1 MPRHHAIVILFLCL
15 FSTVGF
21 AVAGVLAT
29 GVDGVSRDMGAM
41 GEAPGAAPTAISTAS
56 ADRVAVL
63 EQEAQRSPDDV
74 EVWLRLGR
82 AYRDS
87 GRMVEAVSAYVSASA
102 LAPRD
107 TRIRQALADLERS
120 AQQKGKH

>member
-1 MPRHHAIVILFLCL
+1 MPRHQAIVILFLCL

-29 GVDGVSRDMGAM
+29 GVNGVSDDMD
-41 GEAPGAAPTAISTAS
+41 AALSTTPTPS
-56 ADRVAVL
+56 ADRVAAL
-63 EQEAQRSPDDV
+63 EQEAWRSPDDV
-74 EVWLRLGR
+74 ETWLRLGR

-102 LAPRD
+102 VAPRD
-107 TRIRQALADLERS
+107 KRIRQALADLERS